1 MGQKI
6 VIIGGVACGPK
17 AAARARR
24 RDPEAEITIIERKP
38 HVSYA
43 SCGLPYYVGGVVP
56 DIDKLIS
63 TTHGTFRDPDYF
75 HHVKNINAMINT
87 EALAIDR
94 DKKEVRIKDLQ
105 TGNESSLPYDQ
116 LVLSTGASPQ
126 VPPLPGAD
134 LDRIWNLWSMKDAQ
148 VIREKIEAGEAD
160 RICVIGAGLIGI
172 ESCEALMNQAV
183 DTHLVD
189 IMPQVLY
196 GPLDQDMAELVSY
209 ALREENIEICLC
221 QGVKSFEGE
230 NGQVKKV
237 ITEAGEIETDA
248 VILAMGAKPNIEL
261 AKDSGLDIG
270 DLGAIKV
277 DEYLKT
283 NDPHIFAGGDCVE
296 NHHLVTGQK
305 TWNPLG
311 STANMHGRVIGDN
324 LTGMDSTFPGVLGT
338 GIMKTLGTN
347 VGYTGITDSKA
358 GELGFDTVTGI
369 NTANDKSHFFPGGK
383 DLAIK
388 LVADKT
394 TRRVLGCQVVG
405 AGDVARVVDAAASA
419 LRYGA
424 TLEDLAYMDFCYA
437 PPFGAPVTPLAN
449 AANIALN
456 KLSGMAETISAFELF
471 ELLGSDRDFVMID
484 VRTQGELKAR
494 PPIEDKRSIA
504 IDMHE
509 IRQKADELPRDKPLI
524 IICQLGQRSY
534 EVLQMLKGKGFQN
547 AKSLEGGLRIFTR
560 TTKPESDKQ

>member
-6 VIIGGVACGPK
+6 VVIGGVACGPK

-24 RDPEAEITIIERKP
+24 RDPDAEITIIERKP

-56 DIDKLIS
+56 EIDKLIS

-75 HHVKNINAMINT
+75 DHVKNIKAMINT

-94 DKKEVRIKDLQ
+94 DKKEVRIKDLETQ
-105 TGNESSLPYDQ
+105 SESTLSYDY
-116 LVLSTGASPQ
+116 LVMSTGASPQ
-126 VPPLPGAD
+126 APPIPGID

-148 VIREKIEAGEAD
+148 QIREKIEAGEAD
-160 RICVIGAGLIGI
+160 RVCVVGAGLIGI

-196 GPLDQDMAELVSY
+196 GPLDPDMAELVAH
-209 ALREENIEICLC
+209 ALRQENIELCLC

-230 NGQVKKV
+230 NGRVTKV
-237 ITEAGEIETDA
+237 VTEAGEIETDA
-248 VILAMGAKPNIEL
+248 VILAMGARPNIEL
-261 AKDSGLDIG
+261 AKDCGLEIG
-270 DLGAIKV
+270 EVGAIKV
-277 DEYLKT
+277 DEYLRT
-283 NDPHIFAGGDCVE
+283 SDPAIYAGGDCVE

-305 TWNPLG
+305 SWNPLG
-311 STANMHGRVIGDN
+311 STANMHGRVIADN
-324 LTGMDSTFPGVLGT
+324 ITGLEAKFPGVLGT

-347 VGYTGITDSKA
+347 VGYTGITETRA
-358 GELGFDTVTGI
+358 EELGYETVTGI
-369 NTANDKSHFFPGGK
+369 NTGNDKSHFIPGGK

-388 LVADKT
+388 IVADKKS
-394 TRRVLGCQVVG
+394 RKVLGCQVVG
-405 AGDVARVVDAAASA
+405 AGDVARIVDSAAAA

-424 TLEDLAYMDFCYA
+424 TIEDLAYMDFCYA
-437 PPFGAPVTPLAN
+437 PPFGAPITPLAN

-456 KLSGMAETISAFELF
+456 KLSGMAETVSAFELL
-471 ELLGSDRDFVMID
+471 EMIDSDRDFLMID
-484 VRTQGELKAR
+484 VRTEGELKIR
-494 PPIEDKRSIA
+494 PPIEDPRSRA
-504 IDMHE
+504 IDMHDFRE
-509 IRQKADELPRDKPLI
+509 KTDELPKDKPLI
-524 IICQLGQRSY
+524 LICQLGQRSY
-534 EVLQMLKGKGFQN
+534 EVLQMLKGEGFKN

-560 TTKPESDKQ
+560 TQKPAKSS